1 MLGTFELKQAKDG
14 NYHFNLIASN
24 GQVILSSELYKHK
37 ESAINGIESIKKNG
51 RIPTRFQLKSTA
63 NEKYYFVLKASNG
76 QVIGQ
81 SQMYQN
87 SASALRG
94 ISDVIRH
101 VAESGI
107 SDLSKPSHTEK
118 IGSVTTFLRV
128 ISDISTDTNSVL
140 FYRGHGDSK
149 YNLAPSIFR
158 NPGWITN
165 EHVMFHEL
173 VLRCPGEFNN
183 SKSTFNSLVKM
194 QHYSLPTRLLDITSN
209 PLIALYFA
217 CNGSQNEEGEVIVF
231 SVKKS
236 DIKYYDSD
244 TVSVVS
250 NISRMPSEFFIT
262 TESDPEKFNKQQ
274 EIHNL
279 VREIQ
284 REKPYFEPRIH
295 PNDLKTVVC
304 VKPILDNPRIIK
316 QDGAFFL
323 FGMGKEKTAPA
334 EIPKEYL
341 ISRDENRLL
350 IHPQNKSKILK
361 QLSLLGIS
369 RSSIFP
375 EIEHVASFIK
385 ENYTDK

>member
-1 MLGTFELKQAKDG
+1 
-14 NYHFNLIASN
+14 
-24 GQVILSSELYKHK
+24 
-37 ESAINGIESIKKNG
+37 
-51 RIPTRFQLKSTA
+51 
-63 NEKYYFVLKASNG
+63 
-76 QVIGQ
+76 
-81 SQMYQN
+81 
-87 SASALRG
+87 
-94 ISDVIRH
+94 
-101 VAESGI
+101 
-107 SDLSKPSHTEK
+107 
-118 IGSVTTFLRV
+118 
-128 ISDISTDTNSVL
+128 
-140 FYRGHGDSK
+140 
-149 YNLAPSIFR
+149 
-158 NPGWITN
+158 
-165 EHVMFHEL
+165 
-173 VLRCPGEFNN
+173 
-183 SKSTFNSLVKM
+183 
-194 QHYSLPTRLLDITSN
+194 LPTRLLDITSN

-262 TESDPEKFNKQQ
+262 SESDPEKFNKQQ

-284 REKPYFEPRIH
+284 REKPYFKPRIL

-375 EIEHVASFIK
+375 EIE
-385 ENYTDK
+385 